1 MAIVSTIKTVVQ
13 AVNNLDKSRK
23 LYEQGLDLTCIG
35 EEEIITDQIGE
46 LWGIEGGKLRIARY
60 ARDGEKFGCIDLV
73 EWSNATGKTM
83 RDINRP
89 FDFGIMTLNYRTAN
103 IKKAV
108 TKLQAFGC
116 EPVSDILSYNA
127 GKPMQEVMLNTPT
140 GERLTILQIGDPTDD
155 TIIFNEAV
163 ATIGMVVPSMESA
176 QTFYRE
182 ALGLEIAIA
191 FQAAGSP
198 FDSLLGVNQLDKL
211 DFATLTSEGN
221 WTGKVELLE
230 LGVGNETPINT
241 NEFADFS
248 HTGYTF
254 LTFLTDN
261 LDNVK
266 TKCESVGAKIVV
278 SPIEVVRPFHGK
290 VRAMIVRSL
299 GGEYLEIIEHQ

>member
-13 AVNNLDKSRK
+13 AVKNLDESRK
-23 LYEQGLDLTCIG
+23 LYEQGLGLTCVG
-35 EEEIITDQIGE
+35 EEEIFADQIGD
-46 LWGIEGGKLRIARY
+46 LWGIEGGKFRIARY
-60 ARDGEKFGCIDLV
+60 ARDGEEFGCIDLV
-73 EWSNATGKTM
+73 EWSNATNKTI
-83 RDINRP
+83 RDKNRA
-89 FDFGIMTLNYRTAN
+89 FDFGIMTLNYRTCN

-108 TKLQAFGC
+108 ARLQTFGC

-140 GERLTILQIGDPTDD
+140 GERLTVLQIGDSTHD
-155 TIIFNEAV
+155 TIFFNEAI

-176 QTFYRE
+176 QTIYRE
-182 ALGLEIAIA
+182 ALGLEVAIA

-230 LGVGNETPINT
+230 LEVGNETPINT
-241 NEFADFS
+241 NEFADFA
-248 HTGYTF
+248 HNGYTF
-254 LTFLTDN
+254 LAFLTND

-266 TKCESVGAKIVV
+266 AKCESVGSKIVV
-278 SPIEVVRPFHGK
+278 SPIEVERPFHGK

-299 GGEYLEIIEHQ
+299 GGEYLEIIEH